1 MLLYFSRFFRR
12 LKLKL
17 YVKKIYTSQN
27 REFSFTR
34 LFFPVVAIT
43 IFYLRIFFFPPLQ
56 TEQRRAR
63 EWAGRLERERQLQLE
78 NYGIKL
84 QAAELDSSSLRDEI
98 ARVREQLERARAD
111 KIRLENDLRDA
122 RREAD
127 AARESERHAI
137 SRANEAHHQLDAMR
151 EELSLRSEDQQRL
164 EELVQQVVQLQA
176 RNKSMFIVVNDELL

>member
-1 MLLYFSRFFRR
+1 M
-12 LKLKL
+12 
-17 YVKKIYTSQN
+17 
-27 REFSFTR
+27 
-34 LFFPVVAIT
+34 
-43 IFYLRIFFFPPLQ
+43 
-56 TEQRRAR
+56 
-63 EWAGRLERERQLQLE
+63 QLE

>member
-17 YVKKIYTSQN
+17 YVKKNVY
-27 REFSFTR
+27 FSKQSFR
-34 LFFPVVAIT
+34 LRVFFFQFVAIT
-43 IFYLRIFFFPPLQ
+43 IFYLRIFFSALQ

-127 AARESERHAI
+127 AARESERYAI